1 MKKVSMKKILSI
13 LLSVTLVAGLLT
25 AIGWHRAEAATTGIT
40 SITAVGAADEGSNLG
55 EFLNGSSWD
64 PSDESNDMVEVSTDM
79 YEITYEAVEAGNYQ
93 FKFAANHSWG
103 LSFGNPD
110 MTIVSGTAYDA
121 YKGGNNCKLTVTETS
136 NVTLKLDLTAYNTSD
151 GSGAKFVVLVVP
163 VEEADPISA
172 EQMSV
177 TYNVK
182 NMSYSGVDYK
192 YAGNEYITTLV
203 PFPGYEL
210 PDSITVEVAGTG
222 NLTQGTGYTYDRT
235 TGKIVIRSGVNTGD
249 VTITAEATSPYNYPT
264 YLIAGAETL
273 TGKSWSADLD
283 GNEANFMSESAGIYT
298 KTYADV
304 AAEDYDFKVVKCTSP
319 YGRVWYGL
327 DKGAN
332 IKFTVARGGYD
343 VTITFDSSNNN
354 VAVSGEGI
362 GAWELKSMCVIG
374 DEDLF
379 GDNWTVFK
387 TMTKKDDTDIWEYIL
402 TDVAAGTYEYKFA
415 ANSSWGT
422 NWGKDGINN
431 NGTNYSLVVPYDGS
445 TVKFTVDLTG
455 VDMSDPSK
463 VKLSSSVTVTPK
475 SYSVTLPT
483 GNITA
488 SGANTATT
496 GTNYTATLSPENG
509 YGLPETITV
518 TIGGTAYTGYTY
530 NKTTGVV
537 TIPGAAITGN
547 IVISATAVE
556 LPDTYNVTLPTGNIT
571 ATGETTATEGVDY
584 TATLKAA
591 DGYVLP
597 DTITVK
603 VNGITITDYE
613 YNKTTGVI
621 TIPAI
626 TVSGA
631 IVISATAVKIPDVY
645 NVTLPTGNITA
656 TGNTTATED
665 VAYTVTLKAADGYVL
680 PNAIT
685 VKVNGTEI
693 TNYSYDK
700 TTGVVTIPADE
711 VTGNIVIS
719 ATAVQEASET
729 YTLTLPTDTNI
740 EAAVNATPTEGVEF
754 TVTLSAKD
762 GYVLP
767 DSITVTVG
775 GVTCTNFTYNKSTGV
790 VTIPGASV
798 NGNIVISATAVKD
811 DPDTYTVTLP
821 TDTNIVSTGN
831 TTATEGVQYT
841 VTLSAKE
848 GFELPADITVTVGGV
863 AVEYSY
869 NSDTGVVEIPA
880 EVVKG
885 NIVIIATAVEA
896 VEPGPDGSIE
906 YPYTFTD
913 KDAAQPYT
921 VLPGGTLYFNLDFD
935 QFDEIHGKVLQIR
948 HEGAGFGGTPIQI
961 QYGNPR
967 LGMTTISDGGEG
979 DLDGEANGVIVHT
992 IDLGKMQGFALYN
1005 QNPRANAYV
1014 DVDIT
1019 TFTPPAPGET
1029 ASSAVELETTTK
1041 IETSVNEATYVEGNI
1056 FYYKYTA
1063 DKSGFFYFWIN
1074 DVKKNGQSV
1083 DDIEADIYMESSAW
1097 SASLVSDGKYNK
1109 NKDRVEAYVYL
1120 EEGEEVII
1128 EVSTNSEFDMTT
1140 GQYPNRPAADI
1151 EWAAELVQGTADDPI
1166 IVPDYT
1172 FQFKFPAGVN
1182 VVFAGDFAQKLLT
1195 LTNGLGGYEFD
1206 NDGDGEPE
1214 FITTEKL
1221 YVEYEGKKTEV
1232 DEEGQALVEIGGDRN
1247 SDVLVKVT
1255 FGEVEGRLGSFNVTF
1270 TSLPAEDNT
1279 VITEEDIEKLGAT
1292 VENNADG
1299 TELVIA
1305 PIVWETF
1312 DRVETLVSDTFK
1324 DKAYQMMD
1332 IKLVDANGDAV
1343 QPEEGKKVSI
1353 TISLPEAIKAATK
1366 VAVSRYDEVTGK
1378 LVAVATV
1385 DVVNGKITFA
1395 TDHFST
1401 YVFAD
1406 ATPASEDEPV
1416 VTPPVVTPDKTADM
1430 APIAMVVLVA
1440 LFAAAV
1446 VVLKKREVNE

>member
-1 MKKVSMKKILSI
+1 MKKVSMKKILSV

-25 AIGWHRAEAATTGIT
+25 AIGWHRAEAAATPT
-40 SITAVGAADEGSNLG
+40 SGFPYIAAIGNG
-55 EFLNGSSWD
+55 NGNWLNGVNWN
-64 PSDESNDMVEVSTDM
+64 PGNNTANQMTEVETDVW
-79 YEITYEAVEAGNYQ
+79 EITYEQVAASSSYE
-93 FKFAANHSWG
+93 FKFIAGDSWSATNFG
-103 LSFGNPD
+103 AGQTVPNNTAKSLS
-110 MTIVSGTAYDA
+110 VSGD
-121 YKGGNNCKLTVTETS
+121 NCLLTVSTLS
-136 NVTLKLDLTAYNTSD
+136 NVTLRLDLRGFD
-151 GSGAKFVVLVVP
+151 GSNGAKVLVLTVP
-163 VEEADPISA
+163 TTESNNANG
-172 EQMSV
+172 EQV
-177 TYNVK
+177 THNVK
-182 NMSYSGVDYK
+182 NMSYSG
-192 YAGNEYITTLV
+192 TTYRQEGSAYTTQLV
-203 PFPGYEL
+203 PFDACEL
-210 PDSITVEVAGTG
+210 PETVDVKLEGVTLTVGEDYTYDSITGNVVIKENVGAGKIIISAAATSE
-222 NLTQGTGYTYDRT
+222 YS
-235 TGKIVIRSGVNTGD
+235 KIVIAGSQSLLGVEWKKEWENND
-249 VTITAEATSPYNYPT
+249 SNLME
-264 YLIAGAETL
+264 
-273 TGKSWSADLD
+273 KD
-283 GNEANFMSESAGIYT
+283 GYKYV
-298 KTYADV
+298 KTYENV
-304 AAEDYDFKVVKCTSP
+304 AAGDYEFKVVKYASP
-319 YGRVWYGL
+319 YVTEPKWIGK
-327 DKGAN
+327 D
-332 IKFTVARGGYD
+332 GGDNNVTFSTYAEGD
-343 VTITFDSSNNN
+343 VTITFDPNTNQIT
-354 VAVSGEGI
+354 VDGECI
-362 GAWELKSMCVIG
+362 GEYTFKNMSIAGV
-374 DEDLF
+374 DTLF
-379 GDNWTVFK
+379 EADWSPV
-387 TMTKKDDTDIWEYIL
+387 TMTETSTGIWGYVID
-402 TDVAAGTYEYKFA
+402 DVAAGTYTYKYTA
-415 ANSSWGT
+415 DNAWTHSWGV
-422 NWGKDGINN
+422 DGWY
-431 NGTNYSLVVPYDGS
+431 NGANYTITVPYDGS
-445 TVKFTVDLTG
+445 TVTFTVDLTG

-463 VKLSSSVTVTPK
+463 VKLSSSVTVTAP
-475 SYSVTLPT
+475 SFDVTLPT

-603 VNGITITDYE
+603 VNGIVITDYE

-754 TVTLSAKD
+754 TLTLSAKD

-1151 EWAAELVQGTADDPI
+1151 EWAAEFVQGTADDPI

-1312 DRVETLVSDTFK
+1312 DRVETLVSDAFK

-1366 VAVSRYDEVTGK
+1366 VAVSRYDEATGK

-1406 ATPASEDEPV
+1406 ATPASEDAPV

-1440 LFAAAV
+1440 LLAAAV